1 MADALAGLLAGIFS
15 LYIEK
20 VINRMKE
27 ENQPTPEEQYD
38 TLITQEKKYLEKYQK
53 AANDLKKLQETHAD
67 LVKNK

>member
-27 ENQPTPEEQYD
+27 EN
-38 TLITQEKKYLEKYQK
+38 
-53 AANDLKKLQETHAD
+53 
-67 LVKNK
+67 